1 MYRKVMM
8 QSYMMQ
14 SYLSEDVCQ
23 KFYVKVVLNVCIKIV
38 CIAKVMLK
46 NYFSKS
52 CYERIIGTSC
62 MYRKVMMQSYL
73 SENVCKKFY
82 VKVVFRNY
90 NFPKKLKYFQKR
102 KQTCCLKSRA
112 RSPS

>member
-1 MYRKVMM
+1 MYRKV
-8 QSYMMQ
+8 MMQ

-62 MYRKVMMQSYL
+62 MYRKVMMQSYMMQSYL

-90 NFPKKLKYFQKR
+90 NFPKKLKYF
-102 KQTCCLKSRA
+102 
-112 RSPS
+112 

>member
-14 SYLSEDVCQ
+14 SYLSENVCQ

-52 CYERIIGTSC
+52 CYKRIIGTSC

-102 KQTCCLKSRA
+102 KQTCCLKSRVG
-112 RSPS
+112 SPS